1 MAEQPLI
8 STMASDMEF
17 SLGKDVICTNKLGA
31 SSCTSISLCNSRSWH
46 GILSMYDHLND
57 QNKVLLSTLDDSVIL
72 GNNTYYISVRK
83 YPNVYFPMGYQYI
96 SNASFNPYP
105 TIEYTLGNE
114 AVLRKEMILA
124 ADEPTL
130 YIRYTLISADKPA
143 KIHIRPI
150 VAFRFTDE
158 LRHRDTRIFTAN
170 TPIQN
175 GIAYRPNDSEPML
188 YMQTSKPCDFVTA
201 PDWNY
206 NIEYPIDHRAGR
218 PYQED
223 LFMPGF
229 FEVNL
234 FSSQDFVFSASLA
247 PQPATSLDRKF
258 IDEIPKHKKRISYTS
273 SIIHAAQQMF
283 RTDEIG
289 SHVVETIPPTKHR
302 TKDVCGA
309 LAGLTLPENENKLFR
324 DAVKTYIDMYN
335 NGLATGNGNVE
346 YAPETP
352 LWFIWSLQQYA
363 YQQNDRYN
371 FFTEYGKIIKRIIN
385 DFTSSRY
392 NTLFFDTEGLLS
404 IKRGDKQ
411 VYYIEINAMWY
422 NALMFYAELCCSA
435 KYPDEA
441 NKASKLARIVR
452 QSLMQKFFDEKAGY
466 FIDSFDSDGN
476 KDTSFRVGQLPAYAL
491 PYVAPDNDKI
501 ANVLPL
507 IKEKLLVK
515 HVGLRT
521 MEPDDPRYAKEGFV
535 TPFYLGFLAEIM
547 MRGVRG
553 AEGIKDSE
561 ELYHYFD
568 SELNDII
575 PPNFYEKY
583 APQPPYEGIGAPMSA
598 VTIAAINRIRM
609 LIDQF

>member
-17 SLGKDVICTNKLGA
+17 SLGKDVICTNRLGA

-72 GNNTYYISVRK
+72 GSNTYYISVRK

-96 SNASFNPYP
+96 SDASFNPYP
-105 TIEYTLGNE
+105 SIEYTLGNE

-130 YIRYTLISADKPA
+130 YVRYTLTSADKPA
-143 KIHIRPI
+143 IIHIRPI
-150 VAFRFTDE
+150 VAFRLADE

-170 TPIQN
+170 SPIQN
-175 GIAYRPNDSEPML
+175 GIAYRPNDSEPTL

-229 FEVNL
+229 FEVTL
-234 FSSQDFVFSASLA
+234 FSSQEFVFSASLA
-247 PQPATSLDRKF
+247 PQPATALDRKF

-283 RTDEIG
+283 RTDETG

-302 TKDVCGA
+302 SKDVCGA
-309 LAGLTLPENENKLFR
+309 LAGLTLPGNENKLFR
-324 DAVKTYIDMYN
+324 DAVETYIDMYN

-352 LWFIWSLQQYA
+352 LWFIWS
-363 YQQNDRYN
+363 DR
-371 FFTEYGKIIKRIIN
+371 K
-385 DFTSSRY
+385 S
-392 NTLFFDTEGLLS
+392 
-404 IKRGDKQ
+404 
-411 VYYIEINAMWY
+411 V
-422 NALMFYAELCCSA
+422 
-435 KYPDEA
+435 
-441 NKASKLARIVR
+441 V
-452 QSLMQKFFDEKAGY
+452 
-466 FIDSFDSDGN
+466 
-476 KDTSFRVGQLPAYAL
+476 
-491 PYVAPDNDKI
+491 
-501 ANVLPL
+501 
-507 IKEKLLVK
+507 
-515 HVGLRT
+515 
-521 MEPDDPRYAKEGFV
+521 
-535 TPFYLGFLAEIM
+535 
-547 MRGVRG
+547 
-553 AEGIKDSE
+553 
-561 ELYHYFD
+561 
-568 SELNDII
+568 
-575 PPNFYEKY
+575 
-583 APQPPYEGIGAPMSA
+583 
-598 VTIAAINRIRM
+598 
-609 LIDQF
+609 